1 MRHLAGSRVRA
12 VGFLPM
18 RQSKCKLRGRIR
30 GKSQRRSQTPV
41 PRNDQKEVLSGNLG
55 FRLSHSARASLSC
68 VTRASGR
75 KASDGRNSCEH
86 LYFVVRPNRNNSASD
101 ILPIRSRRRLTCD
114 SDVSGVR
121 VVPFSLS
128 TLGMPFASFSS
139 EHRSPTV
146 GHTCQELIFI
156 RLQLQAERK

>member
-1 MRHLAGSRVRA
+1 
-12 VGFLPM
+12 M
-18 RQSKCKLRGRIR
+18 RQSKCKLLTKLAPRVSAGA
-30 GKSQRRSQTPV
+30 KRR
-41 PRNDQKEVLSGNLG
+41 RNDQKEVLSGNLG

-68 VTRASGR
+68 VTRDSGR
-75 KASDGRNSCEH
+75 KGSDGRNSCEH

-101 ILPIRSRRRLTCD
+101 ILTIRSRRRLTCD

-139 EHRSPTV
+139 KYRSSTV
-146 GHTCQELIFI
+146 SYMCQDIISLW
-156 RLQLQAERK
+156 LQLQAEPKGWYEEKPLVV

>member
-1 MRHLAGSRVRA
+1 
-12 VGFLPM
+12 M
-18 RQSKCKLRGRIR
+18 RQSKCKLLTKLAPRVSAGA
-30 GKSQRRSQTPV
+30 KRR
-41 PRNDQKEVLSGNLG
+41 RNDQKEVLSGNLG

-75 KASDGRNSCEH
+75 KESDGRNSCEH

-128 TLGMPFASFSS
+128 TLGMPFASLQRTSIVYRWS
-139 EHRSPTV
+139 HMLRDYIVTV
-146 GHTCQELIFI
+146 AITSRTQVVV
-156 RLQLQAERK
+156 